1 MRGRR
6 DGQVR
11 MFFTIN
17 LERRI
22 AVSHPLRPIKLRVDR
37 ILSSMNEVF
46 DQAYAKTCRPG
57 VPPELLLK
65 EMLLQ
70 AIYSIRSEEQLV
82 QRIDT
87 DLLFR
92 WFLGMD
98 PAEDL
103 FDPTAFTHNRERLRE
118 HAIVSTFFDA
128 VLREALEAELC
139 SDHFSVDGTLLESYV
154 STKSFQPKGTHEDV
168 RGRGDHSS
176 SNELPP
182 NTPGESSPSTRNNF
196 KSRNPEVDFQGQKRT
211 NDTHSSRTDPEAK
224 LYRKGNGQ
232 PAILAHM
239 GHVLSENRHG
249 LIMRVQ
255 VTEASGTVER
265 EAALSMLEHH
275 ERQTGIIRKRSEQT
289 KGTTAVSSAGHWN
302 NEESRRTAS

>member
-128 VLREALEAELC
+128 VLREALEAELR
-139 SDHFSVDGTLLESYV
+139 SDHFSVDGTLLESYA
-154 STKSFQPKGTHEDV
+154 STKSFQPKGTHEAKRERDE
-168 RGRGDHSS
+168 HSRRVFAVHS
-176 SNELPP
+176 QPLQVSQSRSRLSRPETHERHARQPDRSRCEAVSQRERTAGGP
-182 NTPGESSPSTRNNF
+182 GSHGARAVGESPRTGHACSGGGSQRNC
-196 KSRNPEVDFQGQKRT
+196 
-211 NDTHSSRTDPEAK
+211 
-224 LYRKGNGQ
+224 
-232 PAILAHM
+232 
-239 GHVLSENRHG
+239 
-249 LIMRVQ
+249 
-255 VTEASGTVER
+255 
-265 EAALSMLEHH
+265 
-275 ERQTGIIRKRSEQT
+275 
-289 KGTTAVSSAGHWN
+289 
-302 NEESRRTAS
+302 